1 MTVHNKLQR
10 ITELNICNHFS
21 VNVLSQF
28 FTHALAQAQSYT
40 PICISLLL
48 RAISQLHLGTFQK
61 IPKKTFIWCLKNQNH
76 KSQTFLLIIH
86 NVLAF
91 QQHTMY
97 IEIIVLNKMVI
108 NHIKLFPTWLLLEKK
123 IKLNPHTS
131 KSPDHLIL
139 QFHFS

>member
-61 IPKKTFIWCLKNQNH
+61 IPKKTFI
-76 KSQTFLLIIH
+76 
-86 NVLAF
+86 
-91 QQHTMY
+91 
-97 IEIIVLNKMVI
+97 
-108 NHIKLFPTWLLLEKK
+108 
-123 IKLNPHTS
+123 
-131 KSPDHLIL
+131 
-139 QFHFS
+139 